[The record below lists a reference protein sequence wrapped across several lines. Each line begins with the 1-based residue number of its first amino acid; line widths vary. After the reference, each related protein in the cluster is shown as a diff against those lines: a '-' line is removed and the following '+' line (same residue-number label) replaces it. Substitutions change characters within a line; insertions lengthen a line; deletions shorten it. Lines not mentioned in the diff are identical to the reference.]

1 MIRCLLLLVE
11 LFLIGLGHGDSR
23 LVIPSLLFFAPFLFC
38 NFSFVW
44 FSFMFF
50 SVFLFL
56 YFLGLLYVLHAQS
69 SLSYIYHSYLSK
81 KKKKFQLAL
90 ILVSTSERMYQGLKL
105 ICHVHVYFWSSY
117 KVVNNLR
124 WYTWQYLGVKSPPFL
139 HKVYVIDWN
148 RFKKV
153 LSCSDNLYEKFKFK
167 LWPIRIKKK
176 FEVMTYVFLARGM
189 LCNALDDDLVVVQH
203 RYFFAHTEVMVNPF

>member
-1 MIRCLLLLVE
+1 MISFLL
-11 LFLIGLGHGDSR
+11 I
-23 LVIPSLLFFAPFLFC
+23 
-38 NFSFVW
+38 
-44 FSFMFF
+44 
-50 SVFLFL
+50 
-56 YFLGLLYVLHAQS
+56 
-69 SLSYIYHSYLSK
+69 K
-81 KKKKFQLAL
+81 KKKIFQLAL

-153 LSCSDNLYEKFKFK
+153 LSCSDNLYEKFKLK

-176 FEVMTYVFLARGM
+176 NWIYDLCFFSKRYVMQCFRWRFGGCPLSG
-189 LCNALDDDLVVVQH
+189 DL
-203 RYFFAHTEVMVNPF
+203 YTP